1 MSIPPILL
9 LTELPPPGDP
19 QFYLDA
25 ATASVRS
32 FCGWHVTPEIT
43 SALVLDGSGGN
54 VLQLPSKRVV
64 SIESVEIDGEP
75 VEFDW
80 SADGLLRRKDG
91 RRWPASYGSVTV
103 SLTHGFTDA
112 ADIAGIIVGIA
123 SRAGI
128 NPSGNVVNQRAGTQ
142 SFTLATSGGASA
154 SIPLLATEKELLE
167 PYRLNWGP

>member
-9 LTELPPPGDP
+9 LTDVPAPGDP

-32 FCGWHVTPEIT
+32 FCGWHVTPVISE
-43 SALVLDGSGGN
+43 SLVLDGSGDD
-54 VLQLPSKRVV
+54 VLQLPSRHVTSV
-64 SIESVEIDGEP
+64 ESVTDDG
-75 VEFDW
+75 VLVDVDW

-91 RRWPASYGSVTV
+91 RCWTRRYGAVSVD
-103 SLTHGFTDA
+103 LTHGHTDA
-112 ADIAGIIVGIA
+112 ADIAGVIVGIA
-123 SRAGI
+123 SRAAT

-142 SFTLATSGGASA
+142 SFTLATVGGASA